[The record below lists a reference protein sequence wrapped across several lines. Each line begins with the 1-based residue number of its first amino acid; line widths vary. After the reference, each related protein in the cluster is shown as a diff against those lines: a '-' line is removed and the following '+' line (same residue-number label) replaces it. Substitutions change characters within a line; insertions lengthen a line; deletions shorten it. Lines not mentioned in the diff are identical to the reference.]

1 MMWIMSSEEFIEFSY
16 KNKNGRNEGK
26 RSIWLNGNKVNKN
39 TGKKEEYCLPKFK
52 KFVATDFSRLH

>member
-39 TGKKEEYCLPKFK
+39 TGKKEECCLPKFK
-52 KFVATDFSRLH
+52 KFVATNFFRLH